1 MRKVLNWKQ
10 IRRSSEKE
18 LEKEIRK
25 IANAYASRARV
36 REKEFG
42 NDMFE
47 AAYGKRLT
55 AKQMREFLVDE
66 SDGKYKY
73 RRAYQKWKEFD
84 INSIYMTKKE
94 MTEKIRYAKDRYDR
108 LEVIKAVELVRRE
121 NELMRNQKFLD
132 KVKEMRGEVDLDNM
146 SDVIRSFIEVDITNY
161 WSTTDLAR
169 KEHEFDNEQEFKLW
183 LVKEIQNSI
192 L

>member
-1 MRKVLNWKQ
+1 
-10 IRRSSEKE
+10 
-18 LEKEIRK
+18 
-25 IANAYASRARV
+25 
-36 REKEFG
+36 
-42 NDMFE
+42 
-47 AAYGKRLT
+47 
-55 AKQMREFLVDE
+55 
-66 SDGKYKY
+66 
-73 RRAYQKWKEFD
+73 
-84 INSIYMTKKE
+84 MTKKE
-94 MTEKIRYAKDRYDR
+94 MTGKIEYAKERYDR
-108 LEVIKAVELVRRE
+108 LEKIKAVELVRRE
-121 NELMRNQKFLD
+121 TELMRNQKFLD